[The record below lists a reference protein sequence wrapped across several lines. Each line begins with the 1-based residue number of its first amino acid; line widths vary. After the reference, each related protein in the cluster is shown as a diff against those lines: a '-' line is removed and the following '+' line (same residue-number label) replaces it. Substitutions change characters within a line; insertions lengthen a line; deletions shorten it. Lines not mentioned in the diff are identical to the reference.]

1 VLNTAAALG
10 VSIFGGPSMNDIPAP
25 LLTATVTIL
34 AVLFYFFTAFR
45 VGGLRGK
52 LGIKAPATT
61 GHPTFERAYRV
72 QLNTLEQLGMF
83 LPLLWLN
90 AFYPIPI
97 VWIAPLLGLVWVISR
112 ILYLAAYMKDP
123 ETRLIGAMVSGLVNL
138 ALLILAVAG
147 VGRAWM
153 AA

>member
-1 VLNTAAALG
+1 MT
-10 VSIFGGPSMNDIPAP
+10 DIPAP

-45 VGGLRGK
+45 VGNLRGQ
-52 LGIKAPATT
+52 LGIKAPSTV

-72 QLNTLEQLGMF
+72 QLNTLEQMAMF
-83 LPLLWLN
+83 LPLLWLD
-90 AFYPIPI
+90 AFYPIAI
-97 VWIAPLLGLVWVISR
+97 AWIAPLLGLAWVLGR

-123 ETRLIGAMVSGLVNL
+123 ETRLIGAAMSGLINL
-138 ALLILAVAG
+138 ALLGLAIAG
-147 VGRAWM
+147 VARAWM

>member
-1 VLNTAAALG
+1 MTHI
-10 VSIFGGPSMNDIPAP
+10 SAP

-52 LGIKAPATT
+52 LGIKAPATV

-72 QLNTLEQLGMF
+72 QLNTLEQMAMF
-83 LPLLWLN
+83 LPLLWLD
-90 AFYPIPI
+90 AFYPIAI
-97 VWIAPLLGLVWVISR
+97 AWIAPLLGLAWVLGR

-123 ETRLIGAMVSGLVNL
+123 DTRLIGAAMSGLINL
-138 ALLILAVAG
+138 ALLGLAIAG
-147 VGRAWM
+147 VARAWM